1 MREQAK
7 LRLEELKKEF
17 ETGQSQLQEL
27 DRQQTRLREML
38 LRISGAIQILDE
50 TLEFGDGYESWP
62 KYFFF
67 DSSRER
73 ARSAA
78 CFTSGTE
85 SVSARSFN
93 SSCLLE

>member
-27 DRQQTRLREML
+27 DRQQTRLRETL

-50 TLEFGDGYESWP
+50 MLAIENSQTQDHPANSQGAGSIP
-62 KYFFF
+62 IAQK
-67 DSSRER
+67 
-73 ARSAA
+73 
-78 CFTSGTE
+78 SG
-85 SVSARSFN
+85 A
-93 SSCLLE
+93 

>member
-27 DRQQTRLREML
+27 DRQQTRLRETL

-50 TLEFGDGYESWP
+50 MLASESSQP
-62 KYFFF
+62 Q
-67 DSSRER
+67 DHPASSQV
-73 ARSAA
+73 AGSIPIAQK
-78 CFTSGTE
+78 SG
-85 SVSARSFN
+85 A
-93 SSCLLE
+93 